1 MSKLSA
7 KSFWIPCEFQNW
19 PYVSLSFLWLPKIK
33 LRSLA
38 LKIILQLF
46 LIKSTYLLWRLF
58 PAKKN
63 LKTFM
68 FNLQR
73 MWDTPIILWF
83 NPNSY
88 DEYIF
93 ETYAILSSVSIGTSS
108 DFASPLVVASPF
120 SIFPTS
126 GFSASAGKASVSTGA
141 ALGTFR
147 GINKNSSST
156 SSSFA
161 RSKSS

>member
-1 MSKLSA
+1 
-7 KSFWIPCEFQNW
+7 
-19 PYVSLSFLWLPKIK
+19 
-33 LRSLA
+33 
-38 LKIILQLF
+38 
-46 LIKSTYLLWRLF
+46 
-58 PAKKN
+58 
-63 LKTFM
+63 M

-73 MWDTPIILWF
+73 MWDI

-147 GINKNSSST
+147 GINKNSSKT

>member
-1 MSKLSA
+1 MSTLSLTRFEFLGNSKIDLILHCPFYDYQKL
-7 KSFWIPCEFQNW
+7 N
-19 PYVSLSFLWLPKIK
+19 YGR
-33 LRSLA
+33 LRQ
-38 LKIILQLF
+38 KCIIVLQLH
-46 LIKSTYLLWRLF
+46 LIKSTYLLWCLF
-58 PAKKN
+58 PVKN
-63 LKTFM
+63 KSIFI

-73 MWDTPIILWF
+73 TWDKQINL
-83 NPNSY
+83 NCL
-88 DEYIF
+88 DKYIF
-93 ETYAILSSVSIGTSS
+93 KTYAILSSVSIGTSS
-108 DFASPLVVASPF
+108 DFASPLVASPF

-126 GFSASAGKASVSTGA
+126 GFSASAGKASVATGA